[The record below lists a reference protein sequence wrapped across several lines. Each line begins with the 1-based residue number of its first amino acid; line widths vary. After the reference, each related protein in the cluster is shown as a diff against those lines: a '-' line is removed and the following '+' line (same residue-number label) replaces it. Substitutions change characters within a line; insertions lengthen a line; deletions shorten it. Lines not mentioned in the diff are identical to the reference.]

1 MTETFDPNA
10 PAAPG
15 TFPSV
20 APPPIPPAP
29 APVPATDWF
38 SRLLQPV
45 AESTGWLKFL
55 SVAVIALGVLTA
67 LTIVGLVIAWLYIW
81 VGVLLWQASERAS
94 RAQITRDPAQL
105 EEYLRKLRTLIVIAG
120 VALIVSLAAAMLFL
134 SLALALGWMAAIL
147 RSIPG

>member
-1 MTETFDPNA
+1 MTETNGTNA

-15 TFPSV
+15 TFPSAV
-20 APPPIPPAP
+20 PPPIPPAP
-29 APVPATDWF
+29 APDWF

-81 VGVLLWQASERAS
+81 VGVLLWQASERAT
-94 RAQITRDPAQL
+94 RAQLTRDPAQL

-120 VALIVSLAAAMLFL
+120 VALIVNLAAAVLFL
-134 SLALALGWMAAIL
+134 SLALALGWMATL
-147 RSIPG
+147 LHSLPG

>member
-1 MTETFDPNA
+1 MTEPNDPNA

-20 APPPIPPAP
+20 IPPPVPPA
-29 APVPATDWF
+29 PATDWF

-67 LTIVGLVIAWLYIW
+67 LTIVGLVIAWLNIW

-94 RAQITRDPAQL
+94 RAQVTRDPAQL
-105 EEYLRKLRTLIVIAG
+105 EAYLQKLRTLIVIAG
-120 VALIVSLAAAMLFL
+120 VMLIVNLAAVLLFI
-134 SLALALGWMAAIL
+134 SLALALGWMASL
-147 RSIPG
+147 LHSIPA

>member
-1 MTETFDPNA
+1 MTEPSDPIV

-20 APPPIPPAP
+20 MPPPIPPAP
-29 APVPATDWF
+29 PATDWF

-81 VGVLLWQASERAS
+81 VGVLLWQAAERAG
-94 RAQITRDPAQL
+94 RAQATRDPAQL

-120 VALIVSLAAAMLFL
+120 VTLIVNLAAAMLFI
-134 SLALALGWMAAIL
+134 SLALAFGWMAAL
-147 RSIPG
+147 MRSIPG

>member
-1 MTETFDPNA
+1 MTEPSDPSLL
-10 PAAPG
+10 AAPG
-15 TFPSV
+15 TFPS
-20 APPPIPPAP
+20 AIPPPIPPA
-29 APVPATDWF
+29 PATDWF
-38 SRLLQPV
+38 SRLLLPV

-94 RAQITRDPAQL
+94 RAQVTRDPVQL

-120 VALIVSLAAAMLFL
+120 VVLIVNLAAAMLFI
-134 SLALALGWMAAIL
+134 SLALAFGWMAALL
-147 RSIPG
+147 RSFPG

>member
-1 MTETFDPNA
+1 MTETNDTNA

-20 APPPIPPAP
+20 VPPPIPPAP
-29 APVPATDWF
+29 APAPDWF

-81 VGVLLWQASERAS
+81 VGVLLWQASERAT
-94 RAQITRDPAQL
+94 RAKLTRDPAQL

-120 VALIVSLAAAMLFL
+120 VALIVNLAAAMLIL
-134 SLALALGWMAAIL
+134 SLALALGWMATL
-147 RSIPG
+147 LHSLPG